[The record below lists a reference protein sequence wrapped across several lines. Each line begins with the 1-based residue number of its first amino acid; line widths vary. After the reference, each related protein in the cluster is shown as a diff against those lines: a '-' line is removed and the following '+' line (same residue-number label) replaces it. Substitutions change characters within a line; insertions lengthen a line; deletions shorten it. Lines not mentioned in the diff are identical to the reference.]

1 MKITR
6 DRTRGSFFIVS
17 GVNNQVELLSN
28 LDTGMLTDNAGVLEK
43 DLSPPS
49 DIDDYY
55 KGWKITYKVTVD
67 EGTTQN
73 IIKYDGTTNI
83 ATLDSDMVV
92 SGNINVAPYILTKN
106 LAHSEYVDS
115 LFNPDT
121 YITAINTTTNRLT
134 LSENTKTTSI
144 DAFKVAKFLLQGLQ
158 KRTTIQS
165 ITNTNDEYF
174 TITLNSDMDSLIKSG
189 VGIELVSRSNV
200 YKTTVHEDAT
210 DLDEL
215 KIVYTSDIN
224 TIITLSTIDD
234 YTINVS
240 GSPTTATIKSVPATD
255 TIELETGAYTN
266 ILGWYVC
273 LYSDKHYQIYYD
285 KFSCN
290 TESINTLEDSFSNIN
305 GFYTNWILQTEEHFD
320 QIEEVLDENGE
331 KVEDKFTKRT
341 TIMIDDYNGTTKGI
355 TGDNF
360 DYTQSN
366 TGEAGRPPLR
376 TGQDA
381 EPSKFN
387 LYLSPS
393 KNVKYG
399 DNMNNTTSNSTK
411 YKINSG
417 YRVDSNKY
425 IETGTMQK
433 ENVLSELASEYDDYY
448 KGWEITTYSTI
459 TSKNNRLI
467 FLYGSTEHHIDIE
480 DGSYSGDG
488 LATELEN
495 KMNSILS
502 LETTPIT
509 VSFSGSTNK
518 LTFTSSASTLTFKWK
533 TTCENYFTNIHEVL
547 GFNKTDDSAVS
558 TVTSPNKVQLY
569 ISDNGESSLIDSYN
583 GTNKLVSIIS
593 LKTRKSHPSVAT
605 KTGPFTKYI
614 LSPPKHINGSL
625 SIKGENNIYIDNENS
640 IGNDDFY
647 NGWTLLTHTNGIH
660 QFSNITD
667 YDSSTKKITL
677 PSLDLDTLSS
687 SNSLYTIVNKKH
699 LNGYLRKSGN
709 NVFPQGDKKGV
720 LSVSGF
726 TMISHP
732 FLIVI
737 QIQRSLL

>member
-1 MKITR
+1 
-6 DRTRGSFFIVS
+6 
-17 GVNNQVELLSN
+17 
-28 LDTGMLTDNAGVLEK
+28 
-43 DLSPPS
+43 
-49 DIDDYY
+49 
-55 KGWKITYKVTVD
+55 
-67 EGTTQN
+67 
-73 IIKYDGTTNI
+73 
-83 ATLDSDMVV
+83 
-92 SGNINVAPYILTKN
+92 
-106 LAHSEYVDS
+106 
-115 LFNPDT
+115 
-121 YITAINTTTNRLT
+121 
-134 LSENTKTTSI
+134 
-144 DAFKVAKFLLQGLQ
+144 
-158 KRTTIQS
+158 
-165 ITNTNDEYF
+165 
-174 TITLNSDMDSLIKSG
+174 
-189 VGIELVSRSNV
+189 
-200 YKTTVHEDAT
+200 
-210 DLDEL
+210 
-215 KIVYTSDIN
+215 
-224 TIITLSTIDD
+224 
-234 YTINVS
+234 
-240 GSPTTATIKSVPATD
+240 
-255 TIELETGAYTN
+255 
-266 ILGWYVC
+266 
-273 LYSDKHYQIYYD
+273 
-285 KFSCN
+285 
-290 TESINTLEDSFSNIN
+290 
-305 GFYTNWILQTEEHFD
+305 
-320 QIEEVLDENGE
+320 
-331 KVEDKFTKRT
+331 
-341 TIMIDDYNGTTKGI
+341 MIDDYNGTTKGI

-726 TMISHP
+726 TMHQPSVSDSDTDPTQFTLKIYGSDFKWFGLPQPSTTDDYYNDWKISIYINNKEYSSTVQKYYGAEGDNQYKIILSDINYNI
-732 FLIVI
+732 FSENEDIDEIVFKYI
-737 QIQRSLL
+737 LYEPSYYMLL